1 MAKLCLQITTACW
14 ILTANLAN
22 SEPAN
27 SGTLMEAI
35 TNNVRAVCQSPSDR
49 GQHWLVKA
57 KGDGGAT
64 IGLWLPNIANL
75 SGKGEAEFTREEW
88 EGVQQ
93 VLKEQQLDE
102 NKDYRACARA
112 LTPRFLEKFIPSSEA
127 ASVTSTHT
135 SKGAN
140 PGSQISIGD
149 QSPNINTSG
158 DGDVNINFGD

>member
-1 MAKLCLQITTACW
+1 MTKLGVQVIMASCW
-14 ILTANLAN
+14 ILTANLTN
-22 SEPAN
+22 SGAAD

-35 TNNVRAVCQSPSDR
+35 TNNVRAVCQSPSDQ

-64 IGLWLPNIANL
+64 IGLKLMNIGSA
-75 SGKGEAEFTREEW
+75 KGEAEFTKEEW

-112 LTPRFLEKFIPSSEA
+112 LTPKFLEKFVPSSEA
-127 ASVTSTHT
+127 AKVMSTDT
-135 SKGAN
+135 SKGSNAVYQSST
-140 PGSQISIGD
+140 GK
-149 QSPNINTSG
+149 QSPNISTSG
-158 DGDVNINFGD
+158 DGDVNVNFGD

>member
-1 MAKLCLQITTACW
+1 MTRLGLRVIMASCW
-14 ILTANLAN
+14 ISTANLAN
-22 SEPAN
+22 SGPAD

-35 TNNVRAVCQSPSDR
+35 TNNVRAVCQSPSDQ
-49 GQHWLVKA
+49 GQHWSVKA
-57 KGDGGAT
+57 KGDGGAA
-64 IGLWLPNIANL
+64 IGLKLLNIGNL
-75 SGKGEAEFTREEW
+75 SAKGEAEFTKEEW

-112 LTPRFLEKFIPSSEA
+112 LTPRFLEKFIPSSETA
-127 ASVTSTHT
+127 KATSTVHQNST
-135 SKGAN
+135 GE
-140 PGSQISIGD
+140 

>member
-1 MAKLCLQITTACW
+1 MTKLGLQVIMASCW
-14 ILTANLAN
+14 ILTANLAH
-22 SEPAN
+22 SQPAN
-27 SGTLMEAI
+27 NATLMGAI
-35 TNNVRAVCQSPSDR
+35 TKNVRAVCQSPSKQ

-64 IGLWLPNIANL
+64 IGLKLMSNL
-75 SGKGEAEFTREEW
+75 SAKGEAEFTKEEW

-112 LTPRFLEKFIPSSEA
+112 LTPRFLEKFVPSSETA
-127 ASVTSTHT
+127 KVTSTGA
-135 SKGAN
+135 SKGSNAEFHQSST
-140 PGSQISIGD
+140 GE
-149 QSPNINTSG
+149 QSPNINTGG